1 MLGGDCDMGK
11 VFQYVVRVNGKEYN
25 VEIESDSEEIFIKS
39 ITRTAT
45 SQAQTKEP
53 AGPQRVEQAP
63 APAPAPV
70 APSAPQ
76 KPAAAAKAGGTV
88 VEAPLPGKIL
98 RINVS
103 AGNQVKRGDLLL
115 ILEAMKME
123 NEILAPVDGVVDS
136 VLVSPNQTVNTHDP
150 LVVLK

>member
-1 MLGGDCDMGK
+1 
-11 VFQYVVRVNGKEYN
+11 
-25 VEIESDSEEIFIKS
+25 
-39 ITRTAT
+39 
-45 SQAQTKEP
+45 
-53 AGPQRVEQAP
+53 
-63 APAPAPV
+63 
-70 APSAPQ
+70 
-76 KPAAAAKAGGTV
+76 V

-103 AGNQVKRGDLLL
+103 AGSQVKRGDLLL

>member
-1 MLGGDCDMGK
+1 MGK

-53 AGPQRVEQAP
+53 AGPQRVEQ

>member
-1 MLGGDCDMGK
+1 MGK

-25 VEIESDSEEIFIKS
+25 VEIESENEEIFLKS
-39 ITRTAT
+39 VTRAASSAT
-45 SQAQTKEP
+45 QTLGEESTQKVEP
-53 AGPQRVEQAP
+53 ALTVGTSVPTTSSV
-63 APAPAPV
+63 
-70 APSAPQ
+70 SQ
-76 KPAAAAKAGGTV
+76 KPAAPSKTGGTV

-103 AGNQVKRGDLLL
+103 TGSQVKRGDLLL

>member
-1 MLGGDCDMGK
+1 
-11 VFQYVVRVNGKEYN
+11 V
-25 VEIESDSEEIFIKS
+25 
-39 ITRTAT
+39 TRAAT
-45 SQAQTKEP
+45 SETQTRREESTQKAEP
-53 AGPQRVEQAP
+53 APTAAGTSAP
-63 APAPAPV
+63 TTS
-70 APSAPQ
+70 SAPQ
-76 KPAAAAKAGGTV
+76 KPAAPAKTGGTV

-103 AGNQVKRGDLLL
+103 AGSQVKRGDLLL

>member
-1 MLGGDCDMGK
+1 MGK

-25 VEIESDSEEIFIKS
+25 VEIESENEEIFLKS
-39 ITRTAT
+39 VTRAAT
-45 SQAQTKEP
+45 SETQTRREESTQKAEP
-53 AGPQRVEQAP
+53 APTAAGTSAP
-63 APAPAPV
+63 TTSSV
-70 APSAPQ
+70 PQ
-76 KPAAAAKAGGTV
+76 KPAAPAKTGGTV

-103 AGNQVKRGDLLL
+103 AGSQVKRGDLLL

>member
-1 MLGGDCDMGK
+1 MGK

-25 VEIESDSEEIFIKS
+25 VEIESENEEIFLKS
-39 ITRTAT
+39 VTRAAT
-45 SQAQTKEP
+45 SETQTRREESTQKVEP
-53 AGPQRVEQAP
+53 APTAAGTSAP
-63 APAPAPV
+63 TTS
-70 APSAPQ
+70 SAPQ
-76 KPAAAAKAGGTV
+76 KPAAPAKTGGTV

-98 RINVS
+98 RISVS
-103 AGNQVKRGDLLL
+103 AGSQVKRGDLLL